1 MRIIASTILFLTVLS
16 SCNHLRDIE
25 LYQKQVQKVDPLESF
40 VYKDIFTDS
49 KKTKLWGVKTN
60 NCKEVVFDTSN
71 NFEGEDHLYVKW
83 NKNDEC
89 KFIGIGF
96 PWGNYKSK
104 NLSLFINSAA
114 IEMMIRID
122 EEEKTKLPMFFSL
135 ADYSG
140 KMCVSKINYLDIEGG
155 VIDHNWTKVRIPLQA
170 FNHERKGVNMS
181 NIKEL
186 RIEFQQSGS
195 VHIDDMK
202 IVPHEHNYIK
212 TDTEFKTT
220 YNSFPIHIGVGSQ
233 YWWGINST
241 YASNFKFAPNS
252 IEGQSESLIADV
264 DLSEKNSWNNFGF
277 AFDKWNHV
285 DISQIYSTSA
295 LNFKIKSSSIPNLQ
309 IMIVSYKGDKRRVQ
323 RLIDESNYKE
333 VQEGVY
339 EVLIPIKSFNNY
351 QLIDWGSLKEIRV
364 TVKES
369 SQFEIDEIQL
379 IEFRGNPRSP
389 KKWIGK

>member
-1 MRIIASTILFLTVLS
+1 
-16 SCNHLRDIE
+16 
-25 LYQKQVQKVDPLESF
+25 
-40 VYKDIFTDS
+40 
-49 KKTKLWGVKTN
+49 
-60 NCKEVVFDTSN
+60 
-71 NFEGEDHLYVKW
+71 
-83 NKNDEC
+83 
-89 KFIGIGF
+89 
-96 PWGNYKSK
+96 
-104 NLSLFINSAA
+104 
-114 IEMMIRID
+114 
-122 EEEKTKLPMFFSL
+122 
-135 ADYSG
+135 
-140 KMCVSKINYLDIEGG
+140 
-155 VIDHNWTKVRIPLQA
+155 
-170 FNHERKGVNMS
+170 MS

-202 IVPHEHNYIK
+202 IVPHEHNYTK

-220 YNSFPIHIGVGSQ
+220 YNSFPVHIGVGSQ

-285 DISQIYSTSA
+285 DISKIYSTSA

-323 RLIDESNYKE
+323 RLIDKSNYKE

-351 QLIDWGSLKEIRV
+351 QLIDWASLKEIRV

-369 SQFEIDEIQL
+369 SQFEIGEIQL
-379 IEFRGNPRSP
+379 VEFRGNPRSP